1 MVQCVVMRRVAK
13 RNRQE
18 VFRHRR
24 LLARRGSEGRQTKT
38 PTEKSDGGL
47 VETPFLTLLV
57 PRRRVCEG
65 YRGRS
70 PDSRIILLAN
80 AFPAVGPLV
89 AYPVGF
95 RPRSQWRVREG
106 VAPSSQRLHLYSSN
120 CECAHPGI
128 IWSPRCQVHSPQ
140 PASTRGFPGN
150 MVCDAA
156 ANRSAR
162 IWPCKSHGCRRRTSP
177 SWPDRSP
184 SGAARCGTL
193 TVGRASTQRFT
204 R

>member
-1 MVQCVVMRRVAK
+1 VQCVVMRRVAK

-80 AFPAVGPLV
+80 AFPAMKSLV
-89 AYPVGF
+89 AYLLAFVPDYSGA
-95 RPRSQWRVREG
+95 SVRELHPL
-106 VAPSSQRLHLYSSN
+106 PSS
-120 CECAHPGI
+120 
-128 IWSPRCQVHSPQ
+128 
-140 PASTRGFPGN
+140 STSI
-150 MVCDAA
+150 AA
-156 ANRSAR
+156 TANIRAQLS
-162 IWPCKSHGCRRRTSP
+162 
-177 SWPDRSP
+177 
-184 SGAARCGTL
+184 SGATDVKDILL
-193 TVGRASTQRFT
+193 THS
-204 R
+204 